1 MAVGAIMLPT
11 NLPVVNV
18 LCGRCHAV
26 VDRMRLD
33 PEDGQVFYEW
43 SSARSRRVR
52 DRWHRARARP
62 AGGPDGGGMPGDRTR
77 YRCACGYR
85 AERDFAEITDAV
97 LRVFD
102 AGSPHVV
109 LGYDL

>member
-1 MAVGAIMLPT
+1 MLPT

-33 PEDGQVFYEW
+33 PEDGHVFYEW
-43 SSARSRRVR
+43 STARHRRRR
-52 DRWHRARARP
+52 DRWRRVSAGP
-62 AGGPDGGGMPGDRTR
+62 AGRPDGGTMPGDRTR
-77 YRCACGYR
+77 YRCTCGFR

-97 LRVFD
+97 LRVFA
-102 AGSPHVV
+102 AGSPHAV